1 MHDNAKTRQTRR
13 QALQIPTHC
22 RNMGLFPGSHQM
34 TKELHILHVEAAFF
48 TQTQPAA
55 AKNIL

>member
-1 MHDNAKTRQTRR
+1 MIMQRHDRHADMLYRY
-13 QALQIPTHC
+13 PTHC
-22 RNMGLFPGSHQM
+22 RNMGLFQGSHQM

>member
-1 MHDNAKTRQTRR
+1 MIMQTRQTGR